1 MSARKR
7 IKVGLIGCGWF
18 AQAVHLPLL
27 RCLSGVEL
35 VAFAEPDSDRRQA
48 ASRWVPMALAHA
60 DYRDLLNMRD
70 LDAVIVSV
78 PTAAHAEVAIAAMQ
92 QGKHV
97 YLEKPIAASVAEADQ
112 VIRAWKEAGVVG
124 MVGFNYRFNALH
136 ESARRHIYA
145 GRLGRLVEVR
155 SVFSTPPRDM
165 PAWKQHRSTGGGVL
179 LDLASHHIDLIRF
192 LFQQEIQAV
201 QANIDSCRTDQDTAS
216 LDVQLI
222 GGLKVRSYFSLCARD
237 EDRFE
242 IDGQMGSVTVDRYR
256 SLSAEIAARN
266 HQPTRVGR
274 IAHILTSPTQ
284 VSYLWQKWRSPWHE
298 PSYRHSLRAFV
309 SAVQGHQA
317 ASPDLMDGY
326 RSLEVIEAAE
336 ESARTGR
343 VVDVR
348 SSLLSGSLGTERKQ
362 DSGEGP

>member
-1 MSARKR
+1 MRNPLR
-7 IKVGLIGCGWF
+7 VGVIGCGWF
-18 AQAVHLPLL
+18 AQAVHLPIL
-27 RCLSGVEL
+27 RRLSGVEL
-35 VAFAEPDSDRRQA
+35 VAFADPDSARRQEA
-48 ASRWVPMALAHA
+48 GRCVPTAQPHA
-60 DYRDLLNMRD
+60 DYRDLLKMRD

-78 PTAAHAEVAIAAMQ
+78 PTASHAEVAIAAMQ

-97 YLEKPIAASVAEADQ
+97 YLEKPIATSVLEADR
-112 VIRAWKEAGVVG
+112 VIQAWTKSGVVG

-136 ESARRHIYA
+136 EAARCHIHA

-155 SVFSTPPRDM
+155 SVFSTPPREM

-201 QANIDSCRTDQDTAS
+201 QADIDSCRTDQDTAS
-216 LDVQLI
+216 LELQLTD
-222 GGLKVRSYFSLCARD
+222 GLKVRSSFSLCAQD

-242 IDGQMGSVTVDRYR
+242 IDGQTGSVTVDRYR
-256 SLSAEIAARN
+256 SLSVELTASNR
-266 HQPTRVGR
+266 QSTRVSR
-274 IAHILTSPTQ
+274 IAHILTSP
-284 VSYLWQKWRSPWHE
+284 SAAYYGWQKWRSPWHE
-298 PSYRHSLRAFV
+298 PSYQRSLQAFV
-309 SAVQGHQA
+309 SAVQGQQA
-317 ASPDLMDGY
+317 SSPDLMDGY

-343 VVDVR
+343 VVDGR
-348 SSLLSGSLGTERKQ
+348 FSHLFGSLGTERKL